1 MKWMIASDLHGSA
14 YYCRQLLDCFALEG
28 AERLILLGG
37 PALSR
42 PAERFTTGLRAKRG
56 HFFAERREKSA
67 VLRPRQLRHRS

>member
-28 AERLILLGG
+28 AERLILLGD
-37 PALSR
+37 LR

-56 HFFAERREKSA
+56 HFFAERREKPA